1 VYGNELYDRMV
12 CQVVDD
18 ALSRLNCRDVKIYLD
33 NNRFI
38 STERFR
44 EIVRDSSVR
53 SGVNPLDVRKRD
65 SKSTPCL
72 QLVDFVA
79 GSVRAKYEHGDTKL
93 SMIEDK
99 ISFARRL

>member
-1 VYGNELYDRMV
+1 M
-12 CQVVDD
+12 
-18 ALSRLNCRDVKIYLD
+18 
-33 NNRFI
+33 
-38 STERFR
+38 
-44 EIVRDSSVR
+44 
-53 SGVNPLDVRKRD
+53 NPLEVRKRD

-79 GSVRAKYEHGDTKL
+79 GSVRAKCEHGDTKL